1 MTDTDLAEP
10 DTFSPRT
17 VLLANGSRAQVRVT
31 TADDRPALLDLHRGA
46 SDASLYLR
54 FFTVNR
60 SAGESFVQR
69 VCTPSTTTWSLVA
82 EQGGRVLGIATAM
95 VDSPGSAE
103 VALLVDEDLHGQG
116 VGTLL
121 LEHLAAWSW
130 RRGVATF
137 VADVLTANAPMMRVF
152 HDAGFR
158 LTQHRD
164 HDVLSLSMDI
174 RPSAASV
181 AAADSRERT
190 AERRSL
196 TPLLEPT
203 SVCVVGVSRHR
214 GGIGREVL
222 ENILGGGYTGT
233 VTAVGRPGLDVP
245 GAGCVSS
252 LDQVPPHLDLAV
264 IALPVEQLDDA
275 IRTLGARGTRACVIL
290 TSGLGETS
298 AQGRRHERR
307 LADLADD
314 FGMRL
319 VGPNCFGVMSNL
331 RGTRLN
337 ATFGRGGAEPGALA
351 VGSQSGG
358 VGVAVLDA
366 SRARG
371 TGIACFVSLGNKLD
385 VSGNDLLA
393 AWADDPAVR
402 AAALYLESFHD
413 PRKFARVA
421 AVFARQKPLLVAF
434 GGTSSAGLRAGAS
447 HTAAN
452 ATPARALQALF
463 RTAGVVAVDGVED
476 LGDTAALLTE
486 QPLPRGARLGVL
498 GNAGGL
504 GILAADAAQRAGLQ
518 LPELSPQTR
527 RALSTAA
534 PGAASTTNPVDLG
547 AAAGPEAYRTA
558 LDALGSS
565 GDVDAVLVLTAA
577 TAVTD
582 LQKVSEVV
590 AAGAGVDVPVL
601 SVAVGSGRSASA
613 GTVTGFRSV
622 EAAIHALARACTYAD
637 WRRLNTGAA
646 SDDPALVVDDVD
658 GGAASPWSRN
668 AAADAGWL
676 AAADASALLGE
687 VGARVPTMTTVHSV
701 EEAEV
706 AADRIGFPV
715 VVKAAAGEIVH
726 KSDARLV
733 RTGLHD
739 TRDVRAAAGD
749 LLAALGTGSPLLV
762 QQQVTGPEL
771 AIGLTRDERFGP
783 LVMVASG
790 GVNLD
795 LWQDQVFLMPPLR
808 RSEVRDALRSL
819 RTWPLLDGFRGAEPV
834 DVAAVVDLVEA
845 AGRLGAQ
852 HPEIVELDLNPVV
865 CTPSGPVCVDVKVRA
880 PHARDG
886 AEDPMS
892 PGAGPVTLL
901 GDTTDA

>member
-1 MTDTDLAEP
+1 MTADAGFAQP
-10 DTFSPRT
+10 DTFAPRS
-17 VLLANGSRAQVRVT
+17 VLLANGSRARVRAS
-31 TADDRPALLDLHRGA
+31 TADDRAALLDLHRGA
-46 SDASLYLR
+46 SDASIYLR
-54 FFTVNR
+54 FFSVNR
-60 SAGESFVQR
+60 SAGEAFVQR
-69 VCTPSTTTWSLVA
+69 VCTPSSTRWSLVA
-82 EQGGRVLGIATAM
+82 EQGGHVLGIATAE

-103 VALLVDEDLHGQG
+103 VALLVDEELHGQG
-116 VGTLL
+116 VGTVL

-137 VADVLTANAPMMRVF
+137 VAEVLTANTPMMRVF
-152 HDAGFR
+152 RDAGFEV
-158 LTQHRD
+158 TQHRD
-164 HDVLSLSMDI
+164 HEVLSLTLDI
-174 RPSAASV
+174 RPSTASV

-222 ENILGGGYTGT
+222 ENILGGGYAGT
-233 VTAVGRPGLDVP
+233 VSAVGRPGLDVP
-245 GAGCVSS
+245 GARCVSS
-252 LDQVPPHLDLAV
+252 LHEVPPHLDLAV
-264 IALPVEQLDDA
+264 IALPVEQLEEA
-275 IRTLGARGTRACVIL
+275 IRSLGARGTRACVIL

-298 AQGRRHERR
+298 AQGRRHEQR
-307 LADLADD
+307 LARLAGD

-319 VGPNCFGVMSNL
+319 VGPNCFGVLSNL
-331 RGTRLN
+331 RSTRLN

-447 HTAAN
+447 HTAAS
-452 ATPARALQALF
+452 ATPTRALQALF
-463 RTAGVVAVDGVED
+463 RTSGVVAVDGVED
-476 LGDTAALLTE
+476 LVDTAALLTE
-486 QPLPRGARLGVL
+486 QPLPRGARLGIL

-504 GILAADAAQRAGLQ
+504 GILAADAAQRVGLQ

-527 RALSTAA
+527 QALSTAA

-547 AAAGPEAYRTA
+547 AAAGPESYRSA
-558 LDALGSS
+558 LDALVSS

-577 TAVTD
+577 TAVTA
-582 LQKVSEVV
+582 LEKVREVV
-590 AAGAGVDVPVL
+590 AAGADGVDVPVL
-601 SVAVGSGRSASA
+601 SVAIGGGRSDSA
-613 GTVTGFRSV
+613 GTVTGFRSA
-622 EAAIHALARACTYAD
+622 EAAIHALARACIYAE
-637 WRRLNTGAA
+637 WRRQTTGAG
-646 SDDPALVVDDVD
+646 SDDQGLVVTDVD
-658 GGAASPWSRN
+658 GVAASPPSGN
-668 AAADAGWL
+668 VATDTGWL
-676 AAADASALLGE
+676 AAADAAELLGE

-701 EEAEV
+701 EEAEG
-706 AADRIGFPV
+706 AAEGIGFPV

-739 TRDVRAAAGD
+739 TRDVGAAAGD
-749 LLAALGTGSPLLV
+749 LLSALGTGSPLLV
-762 QQQVTGPEL
+762 QEQVAGPEL

-808 RSEVRDALRSL
+808 RSEIRDALRSL
-819 RTWPLLDGFRGAEPV
+819 RTWPLLDGFRGGEPV
-834 DVAAVVDLVEA
+834 DVEAVVDLVEA
-845 AGRLGAQ
+845 AGRLGDE
-852 HPEIVELDLNPVV
+852 HPELVELDLNPVV

-880 PHARDG
+880 PRVGTTRRTRRPPERD
-886 AEDPMS
+886 
-892 PGAGPVTLL
+892 L
-901 GDTTDA
+901 

>member
-1 MTDTDLAEP
+1 MTADTGFARP
-10 DTFSPRT
+10 DTFVPLS
-17 VLLANGSRAQVRVT
+17 VLLANGSRARVRAS
-31 TADDRPALLDLHRGA
+31 TADDRAALLDLHRGA

-54 FFTVNR
+54 FFSVNR
-60 SAGESFVQR
+60 SAGEAFVQR
-69 VCTPSTTTWSLVA
+69 VCTPSSTRWSLVA
-82 EQGGRVLGIATAM
+82 EQGGQVLGIATAEI
-95 VDSPGSAE
+95 DAPGSAE
-103 VALLVDEDLHGQG
+103 VALLVDEELHGQG
-116 VGTLL
+116 VGTIL

-137 VADVLTANAPMMRVF
+137 VAEVLTANSPMMRVF
-152 HDAGFR
+152 HDAGFEV
-158 LTQHRD
+158 TQHRD
-164 HDVLSLSMDI
+164 HEVLSLTLDI

-181 AAADSRERT
+181 SAADSRERT

-222 ENILGGGYTGT
+222 ENILSGGYTGT

-245 GAGCVSS
+245 GARCVSS
-252 LDQVPPHLDLAV
+252 LHDVPPKLDLAV
-264 IALPVEQLDDA
+264 IALPVEQLEDA
-275 IRTLGARGTRACVIL
+275 IRTLGTLGTRTCVIL

-298 AQGRRHERR
+298 AEGRRHEQR
-307 LADLADD
+307 LAELAGD

-319 VGPNCFGVMSNL
+319 VGPNCFGVLSNL
-331 RGTRLN
+331 RSTRLN
-337 ATFGRGGAEPGALA
+337 ATFGRSGADPGALA

-366 SRARG
+366 SWARG

-393 AWADDPAVR
+393 AWAEDPAVR

-447 HTAAN
+447 HTAAS

-476 LGDTAALLTE
+476 LVDTAALLTE
-486 QPLPRGARLGVL
+486 QPLPRGPRLGVL

-504 GILAADAAQRAGLQ
+504 GILAADAAQRVGLR

-527 RALSTAA
+527 QALGTAV

-547 AAAGPEAYRTA
+547 AAAGPESYRGA
-558 LDALGSS
+558 LDVLVSS

-582 LQKVSEVV
+582 LEKVGEVV
-590 AAGAGVDVPVL
+590 AAGAAGVDVPVL
-601 SVAVGSGRSASA
+601 SVAVGGGRSAGVGS
-613 GTVTGFRSV
+613 VTAFRSA
-622 EAAIHALARACTYAD
+622 EAAIHALARACTYAE
-637 WRRLNTGAA
+637 WRRQNTGAG
-646 SDDPALVVDDVD
+646 SDEQGPVVTDFDGSPAPPSRS
-658 GGAASPWSRN
+658 AAT
-668 AAADAGWL
+668 DAGWL
-676 AAADASALLGE
+676 AAADAAALLGE

-701 EEAEV
+701 EGAED
-706 AADRIGFPV
+706 AAERIGFPV

-739 TRDVRAAAGD
+739 VRDVAAAAGD
-749 LLAALGTGSPLLV
+749 LQAALGTGSPLLV
-762 QQQVTGPEL
+762 QEQVTGPEL

-795 LWQDQVFLMPPLR
+795 LWQDQVFLMSPLR
-808 RSEVRDALRSL
+808 RSEIRDALGSL
-819 RTWPLLDGFRGAEPV
+819 RTWPVLDGFRGGEPV
-834 DVAAVVDLVEA
+834 DVEAVVDLVEA
-845 AGRLGAQ
+845 AGRLGEE
-852 HPEIVELDLNPVV
+852 HPEIVEMDLNPVV

-880 PHARDG
+880 PRGHR
-886 AEDPMS
+886 P
-892 PGAGPVTLL
+892 
-901 GDTTDA
+901 